1 MTGEERRRR
10 DGGRGSRGRLTG
22 VGVGPGDPDL
32 VTVKGVK
39 VLTSADAVFVP
50 VGERGDTGYA
60 ERVVLAHVAG
70 HRVRRLTFALG
81 DDAAAGPQLGR
92 RRPGGRRSRP

>member
-1 MTGEERRRR
+1 MTGEDRRRR

-50 VGERGDTGYA
+50 VGERGDTGWRSGSCWPMSPA
-60 ERVVLAHVAG
+60 TGCAG
-70 HRVRRLTFALG
+70 
-81 DDAAAGPQLGR
+81 
-92 RRPGGRRSRP
+92 